1 MEAKKIYNSEG
12 FPLRGA
18 LVINIKKSTDI
29 RGFFFES
36 WNQKEFNNIVGQ
48 NINFVQDNHSRSFL
62 GVLRG
67 MHYQL
72 NPKPQ
77 GKLVRATHGRI
88 FDVLVDLR
96 KDSLTFGTWAG
107 VELNSED
114 CNQLWVPPGFAHG
127 FLTISD
133 IAEVQY
139 KTTNFWEKELERSI
153 YWNDPTLNIKWPLNN
168 IDSNIPSLSEKDL
181 NAQSFLKSKKLG
193 EVF

>member
-18 LVINIKKSTDI
+18 LVINIKKFTDI

-77 GKLVRATHGRI
+77 GKLV
-88 FDVLVDLR
+88 
-96 KDSLTFGTWAG
+96 
-107 VELNSED
+107 E
-114 CNQLWVPPGFAHG
+114 QLMEE
-127 FLTISD
+127 FLMS
-133 IAEVQY
+133 
-139 KTTNFWEKELERSI
+139 
-153 YWNDPTLNIKWPLNN
+153 
-168 IDSNIPSLSEKDL
+168 
-181 NAQSFLKSKKLG
+181 
-193 EVF
+193 

>member
-1 MEAKKIYNSEG
+1 MKAKKIYNSEG

-18 LVINIKKSTDI
+18 LVINVKKFTDI

-36 WNQKEFNNIVGQ
+36 WNQKEFNNIVGR

-107 VELNSED
+107 VELNSKD

-133 IAEVQY
+133 VAEVQY

-153 YWNDPTLNIKWPLNN
+153 YWNDPTINIKWPLNN
-168 IDSNIPSLSEKDL
+168 IDSNIPSLSEKDS